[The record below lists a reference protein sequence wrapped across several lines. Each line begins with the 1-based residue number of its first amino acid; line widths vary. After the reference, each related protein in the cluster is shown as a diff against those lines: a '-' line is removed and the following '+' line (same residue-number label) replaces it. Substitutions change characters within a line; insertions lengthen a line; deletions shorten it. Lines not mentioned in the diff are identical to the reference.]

1 LFAAEEEEDAT
12 LLLPLFPAA
21 GWTFSLALL
30 ATMTALADVA
40 VPVPPFVPLS
50 ANVLT
55 PSQFPSS
62 SPRSSTSLPIVVA
75 ALPDDDDAA
84 CSLSSLAL
92 FAAMSARLSF
102 SLVGLVGTLITA
114 DVLDLVGVRYGVW
127 GGSDEEDEEEGGGA
141 PTKEGVVDCAM
152 ASIGSPS
159 TLPLV
164 VNEDSVTL
172 GAVAVAF
179 PFTPSS
185 PDCGAIE
192 ATPPGALH

>member
-1 LFAAEEEEDAT
+1 MLFAAEEEEDAT

-30 ATMTALADVA
+30 ATMTALADV
-40 VPVPPFVPLS
+40 LS

-84 CSLSSLAL
+84 GSLSSLAL

-164 VNEDSVTL
+164 VNEDGVTL

>member
-1 LFAAEEEEDAT
+1 MLFAAEEEEDET

-30 ATMTALADVA
+30 ATMTALADV
-40 VPVPPFVPLS
+40 LS

-84 CSLSSLAL
+84 GSLSSLAL

-127 GGSDEEDEEEGGGA
+127 GGSDEEDEEEVGGA

-164 VNEDSVTL
+164 VNEDGVTL